1 MIGIRKPG
9 SKYEKREKKSQAEI
23 ISEINETLTK
33 FLSISSP
40 NSERLQII
48 LIKVKDLLKL
58 VKIEELLESEDE
70 QDFFLSLRAQF
81 NTLFVST
88 VSFAIYQKPQIP
100 REHQLSTENSLLLE
114 NEDLRTVIKKILSIL
129 NPNNE
134 IDQLRASISQ
144 KTEV

>member
-9 SKYEKREKKSQAEI
+9 SIYEKREKKSQAEI

-88 VSFAIYQKPQIP
+88 VSFANYQKPQIP
-100 REHQLSTENSLLLE
+100 REHQLATENSLLLE
-114 NEDLRTVIKKILSIL
+114 NEDLRTVIEKILSIL

-144 KTEV
+144 KTEA